1 MADQRPARMRRNRGS
16 GEQTAGMHFYVPP
29 AIRTRA
35 NDAARSLG
43 ITLGRY
49 MEILVARDL
58 LNPDGTPRWAHEG
71 VDLTVTIPMPSTQ
84 EVQEDVAA

>member
-1 MADQRPARMRRNRGS
+1 MADQRPAPMRRNRGI

-35 NDAARSLG
+35 NDAARGLG

-49 MEILVARDL
+49 MEILIARDVL
-58 LNPDGTPRWAHEG
+58 DTHGTPQWANEG